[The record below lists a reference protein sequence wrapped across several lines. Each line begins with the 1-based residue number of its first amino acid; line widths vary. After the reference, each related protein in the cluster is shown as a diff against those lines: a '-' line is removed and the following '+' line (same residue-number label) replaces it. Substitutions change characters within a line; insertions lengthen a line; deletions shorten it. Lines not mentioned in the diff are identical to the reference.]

1 MKNYFL
7 RWKFIAWVQ
16 IFDHINNDIFSSSGK
31 NIIVF
36 LYPNLLNA
44 NENKFVFKNKEKKFI
59 KIIYLY
65 AEQHN
70 IYIYIYIYWWCTEN
84 QKAECSGFQWASGS
98 LKGLKRK
105 KYKIKN
111 DRGEPAKNPPML
123 KLVFSLKLNSSN
135 FKDSG
140 NLLSFDVNESLYSEC
155 WSACLFG
162 NFLNVDE
169 S

>member
-1 MKNYFL
+1 MQMKTSLFL
-7 RWKFIAWVQ
+7 KI
-16 IFDHINNDIFSSSGK
+16 K
-31 NIIVF
+31 KK
-36 LYPNLLNA
+36 NLL
-44 NENKFVFKNKEKKFI
+44 KLFTYMRSSI
-59 KIIYLY
+59 
-65 AEQHN
+65 

-111 DRGEPAKNPPML
+111 DRGEPAKNRPML

-140 NLLSFDVNESLYSEC
+140 NLLSFDVNESLYSEF

-169 S
+169 SYKVQT